1 MSSSLCRPYW
11 CIGIAFFLSFF
22 HDLVQF
28 LICKALVYFETSHR
42 IYVLARTEKNKS
54 FYMNKDL
61 QNSKALQMYKKP
73 ALCRAPEQ
81 GVRDVTVMSL
91 MFGVPSTS
99 GTNIFDKPEVEF
111 STSNGISQRPLI
123 SVYLKLLSACIR
135 SPMQTEDQGFQEAY
149 YSFEGVK

>member
-1 MSSSLCRPYW
+1 MQKNQKLQFKLLHRFYVSRWSHRGELFSVKA
-11 CIGIAFFLSFF
+11 IGVSELLSFF

-99 GTNIFDKPEVEF
+99 GTNIFGKPEVEF
-111 STSNGISQRPLI
+111 STSNVPPNVPQMGPLKD
-123 SVYLKLLSACIR
+123 L
-135 SPMQTEDQGFQEAY
+135 
-149 YSFEGVK
+149 